1 MTTRE
6 GHWRELIKEYEEG
19 AVTVREFCAA
29 HEVSAASFY
38 QWRRR
43 LKESP
48 AVMKFALIGPVDGK
62 SDGAIELRLAT
73 GEALVIA
80 TGADPATL
88 RMVLNV
94 IREQTQ

>member
-6 GHWRELIKEYEEG
+6 GHWRELIKGYEAG
-19 AVTVREFCAA
+19 RVTVREFCAA

-43 LKESP
+43 LKKSVG
-48 AVMKFALIGPVDGK
+48 VMKFALIERVADERG
-62 SDGAIELRLAT
+62 GAIELRLAT

-94 IREQTQ
+94 IREQT

>member
-6 GHWRELIKEYEEG
+6 QHWRERIKEYEEG

-43 LKESP
+43 LKKS
-48 AVMKFALIGPVDGK
+48 AGVMKFALIEPVANERG
-62 SDGAIELRLAT
+62 GAIELRLAT